1 VRHATLP
8 KVDMD
13 KVDVMQ
19 REIVFS
25 GLDVK
30 TLERVEVEIFDIDIK
45 VGWEKLLSTALNQA
59 VSHGALQ
66 FINPALPVTLMLVK
80 AAIEKES
87 GKKVEDL
94 EKGLINKLIG
104 REDGAA
110 RSIWA
115 RSQDL
120 TSPPPETLTITGPG
134 SKGVFSI
141 TLQMEVS

>member
-45 VGWEKLLSTALNQA
+45 TGFEKIVSTALSQA
-59 VSHGALQ
+59 LSHNALQ
-66 FINPALPVTLMLVK
+66 FINPALPVTLTIVK
-80 AAIEKES
+80 KAIEKES

-110 RSIWA
+110 RSVWA
-115 RSQDL
+115 RSQEL
-120 TSPPPETLTITGPG
+120 TGPPPKTLTITGPG
-134 SKGVFSI
+134 SKGTFSI